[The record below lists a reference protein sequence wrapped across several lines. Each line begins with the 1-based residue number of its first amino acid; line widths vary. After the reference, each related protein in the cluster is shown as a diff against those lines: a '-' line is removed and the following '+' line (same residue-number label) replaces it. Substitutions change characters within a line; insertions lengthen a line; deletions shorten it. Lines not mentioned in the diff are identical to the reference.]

1 MVRAESTSVLTT
13 AAAFSLGFSC
23 VLQKDSTLLIIQ
35 SIYQVVFWLQPICSL
50 LNSQLYYILLRSII
64 LSSLKSGYPQY
75 VQEGFFIVVFVFFA
89 FFWQPIYCRRPSFLS
104 LPVVT
109 QIRAH
114 IIAGSSPALPTTV
127 RALDFH
133 CEKTPALSSLVDS
146 RRIAPTHARRSKQLI
161 PLKKKK
167 KDSKAH
173 HGGGTRTPGPTLAAF
188 ESKH

>member
-89 FFWQPIYCRRPSFLS
+89 FF
-104 LPVVT
+104 
-109 QIRAH
+109 
-114 IIAGSSPALPTTV
+114 
-127 RALDFH
+127 
-133 CEKTPALSSLVDS
+133 
-146 RRIAPTHARRSKQLI
+146 
-161 PLKKKK
+161 
-167 KDSKAH
+167 
-173 HGGGTRTPGPTLAAF
+173 
-188 ESKH
+188 